1 MAAGRTYG
9 TAARPDADARGA
21 MSEFAHPQTRGSAAA
36 VASGKCRYAALR
48 ASRAG
53 VRIRASGNAPLK
65 AAEAVR
71 IAPVD
76 VTGDRGFGSSDR
88 RSRPV
93 RRIPPRLAR
102 DHAFAQTNE
111 TALSGTRG
119 DQAEIE
125 TRRRQLAQRPLDTLS
140 DKTEEIHRIVYDG
153 RSPIRLITAEVLC
166 GIACA

>member
-1 MAAGRTYG
+1 M
-9 TAARPDADARGA
+9 
-21 MSEFAHPQTRGSAAA
+21 
-36 VASGKCRYAALR
+36 CRYAALR

-88 RSRPV
+88 RSVPFV
-93 RRIPPRLAR
+93 GYRRVSPGITPSRQA
-102 DHAFAQTNE
+102 NE